1 MGGLS
6 VSQWKEDHVGS
17 TGWREHARAELAR
30 RLRQAL
36 QVSPS
41 ELKRI
46 LRHVRLHQEV
56 VLDNLSDEHLEGVR
70 QMLQELGGEVV
81 ITSFERPGV
90 WRRT

>member
-1 MGGLS
+1 MGSLS
-6 VSQWKEDHVGS
+6 VSQWNKDHIGS
-17 TGWREHARAELAR
+17 TGWHEHARVELAR

-41 ELKRI
+41 DLKRI
-46 LRHVRLHQEV
+46 LRNIRLHQEV
-56 VLDNLSDEHLEGVR
+56 VLDNVSDEHLEGVR

-81 ITSFERPGV
+81 VASFERPGA

>member
-1 MGGLS
+1 MGCLS
-6 VSQWKEDHVGS
+6 VSQWNESHIGS
-17 TGWREHARAELAR
+17 TGWREHARGELAR

-36 QVSPS
+36 QVSPP

-46 LRHVRLHQEV
+46 LRNIRLHHEI
-56 VLDNLSDEHLEGVR
+56 VLDNVSDEHLEGVR

-81 ITSFERPGV
+81 INSFERPGA